1 MDVQEGRND
10 EAIQC
15 WKRAVDSQPD
25 YSADFNLTTAYRA
38 IGDRESAMR
47 EYARI
52 KDLDPDYAER
62 LKNPVHAK
70 Q

>member
-1 MDVQEGRND
+1 MKPSCPGSGPS
-10 EAIQC
+10 I
-15 WKRAVDSQPD
+15 SQPD
-25 YSADFNLTTAYRA
+25 YLGAHYNLMTAYRA

-52 KDLDPDYAER
+52 KDLDPDYAAR
-62 LKNPVHAK
+62 LNNPVHTK

>member
-1 MDVQEGRND
+1 MVEGRSD
-10 EAIQC
+10 EAIEH

-25 YSADFNLTTAYRA
+25 YIGAHLNLMIAYQA
-38 IGDRESAMR
+38 TGDRESAMR

>member
-1 MDVQEGRND
+1 M
-10 EAIQC
+10 
-15 WKRAVDSQPD
+15 
-25 YSADFNLTTAYRA
+25 TAYRA

-52 KDLDPDYAER
+52 KDLDPDYAAR
-62 LKNPVHAK
+62 LNNPVHTK